1 MPDDRVFGEKNG
13 GNWVRKQP
21 KSCVWDS
28 AVGWRGIFAKV
39 SWRNFP
45 SRARRLKRFRI
56 SGFLRKSKLGLKAK
70 SPAETQ
76 TGRKRRAGR
85 LKHLDSGNPGILTLP
100 ARRQTAACPS
110 GISRF
115 AGSLLPARLPPPV
128 LRAQTRNLAGGLGRR
143 SRYALRINV

>member
-1 MPDDRVFGEKNG
+1 MPDYQVSGEKKREI
-13 GNWVRKQP
+13 GNKKQP
-21 KSCVWDS
+21 EAWVWAS

-70 SPAETQ
+70 SPAEPQ
-76 TGRKRRAGR
+76 TGRKRRSGR

-128 LRAQTRNLAGGLGRR
+128 LRAQTRNRAGGLGRR